1 MLRLLG
7 FIFLFPNV
15 YNREVCVRVHYSC
28 SRGSS
33 KGFSIRVMARWENLQ
48 IFVTHKSGVWW
59 NAVLMHTGYYT
70 PMAIPPPRSVSEL
83 QATIRILPPQESVVL
98 TSPAHLILLHFS
110 QYSVAKP
117 VWSSVTHDKIHCE
130 LLPSC
135 VYYLLVFLLS
145 AGYSNVILE
154 EVSVL
159 TKLERLVCFTT
170 VFVQHTHQC

>member
-1 MLRLLG
+1 
-7 FIFLFPNV
+7 
-15 YNREVCVRVHYSC
+15 
-28 SRGSS
+28 
-33 KGFSIRVMARWENLQ
+33 
-48 IFVTHKSGVWW
+48 
-59 NAVLMHTGYYT
+59 MHTGYYT
-70 PMAIPPPRSVSEL
+70 PMAIPPPRSVSKL

-145 AGYSNVILE
+145 AGCVCAAYTSMLRNSLRSRAWGGGSGCSYRVERCQIIKAC
-154 EVSVL
+154 VL
-159 TKLERLVCFTT
+159 IPFFGIFKTRNQKSGEFGNSSM
-170 VFVQHTHQC
+170 